1 MRTRPGTGRTGSGA
15 GLVVARTAALLSPA
29 IHQEDALNYLPHAP
43 VHDYRKGQIIY
54 GQNKPSSLYLV
65 VEGKVKVSRLTGNGG
80 HAVMDV
86 YQTDDLFGESTL
98 IGSSQDWNETAI
110 AIENTK
116 VMAWTLDQVE
126 DIAARRPQLAI
137 ALLQIVVQRSE
148 CFGQRIQGFS
158 LDNIA
163 RRLAE
168 ALLRFSE
175 RMGRQT
181 EPGSV
186 EMTAF
191 THELLGQYIGTSREI
206 VSQYMNQFRREGFLL
221 YSRKGILLR
230 PEMIRHWLRSDRLA
244 A

>member
-1 MRTRPGTGRTGSGA
+1 MAPRLVRNTFDKSEGFDGGIRPMRTRPETGRTGSGA
-15 GLVVARTAALLSPA
+15 SLVVARTAALLSPA

-116 VMAWTLDQVE
+116 VMACTLDQV
-126 DIAARRPQLAI
+126 
-137 ALLQIVVQRSE
+137 
-148 CFGQRIQGFS
+148 
-158 LDNIA
+158 
-163 RRLAE
+163 
-168 ALLRFSE
+168 
-175 RMGRQT
+175 
-181 EPGSV
+181 
-186 EMTAF
+186 
-191 THELLGQYIGTSREI
+191 
-206 VSQYMNQFRREGFLL
+206 
-221 YSRKGILLR
+221 
-230 PEMIRHWLRSDRLA
+230 
-244 A
+244 